1 MKRVA
6 LSVGLYLLLSGFNP
20 AAAQCVLPYQ
30 LTNGQLADAT
40 KVMADFSAVLNCFS
54 LKGATHSIEYKSSS
68 PGGFGGA
75 GPLANGQLVIG
86 ATGSAPQAQTL
97 TAGSGIAIS
106 NTAGGITIA
115 ATNDLG
121 GTGLYR
127 QVMSATPTSATT
139 GLTNWLNQGSAVVSD
154 SAVGICIDAPTSG
167 TAANVSGR
175 YMVAPTPPYRIT
187 GLIAATRNSTN
198 YSAVGIGW
206 YDGTSKLQLLNYAI
220 NDGGAPILV
229 VNELNSPTSFNANDV
244 VSSFN
249 VFSQPIWLQLA
260 DDGTT
265 VSFLFSQD
273 GANFV
278 SLFSVAKSSGFLG
291 ASGYSNVTFF
301 VAPQGGRTLGTLMSW
316 TQS

>member
-1 MKRVA
+1 MKRAA

-20 AAAQCVLPYQ
+20 AAAQCALPYQ
-30 LTNGQLADAT
+30 LTNSELADAT
-40 KVMADFSAVLNCFS
+40 KVMADFRALVKCFN
-54 LKGATHSIEYKSSS
+54 LRGATNSIEYKSST

-75 GPLANGQLVIG
+75 GPLVNGQALIG
-86 ATGSAPQAQTL
+86 ATGGVPQARTL
-97 TAGSGIAIS
+97 AAGTGIAIS
-106 NTAGGITIA
+106 NAAGSITIS
-115 ATNDLG
+115 LG
-121 GTGLYR
+121 G
-127 QVMSATPTSATT
+127 VMSATPTSATT

-167 TAANVSGR
+167 TAANISSR
-175 YMVAPTPPYRIT
+175 YMAAPIPPYKIT
-187 GLIAATRNSTN
+187 ALIAATRNSTD

-220 NDGGAPILV
+220 NAGGAPIVV
-229 VNELNSPTSFNANDV
+229 VNEMNSPTSFHANDV

-249 VFSQPIWLQLA
+249 AFSQPIWLQLA

-273 GANFV
+273 GANFIP
-278 SLFSVAKSSGFLG
+278 LFSVAKSSGFLG
-291 ASGYSNVTFF
+291 AGGYSNVAFF

-316 TQS
+316 TQN